1 VDEEGKLVAL
11 LASMYTKVVWCAT
24 ITGVSSAYAQSLKG
38 VMESHVRVQNLC
50 AMRTAMAIYLGDE
63 YFEDEGWEGVE
74 EAVSICDIGLFKE
87 RRAQVVARI
96 ESQAV
101 AKKERLYTFD

>member
-1 VDEEGKLVAL
+1 
-11 LASMYTKVVWCAT
+11 
-24 ITGVSSAYAQSLKG
+24 
-38 VMESHVRVQNLC
+38 MESYIRVQNLC
-50 AMRTAMAIYLGDE
+50 VMRTALAIYLGDE

-87 RRAQVVARI
+87 RRAQVVVRV
-96 ESQAV
+96 ESQAR